1 MSGVLFDELQRWSDL
16 GLGLA
21 GLASGYTRSHLV
33 DSEEQPAE
41 STDVVTLARL
51 LAVLPGATATVGAI
65 MQSALFDVV
74 SAIEHALN
82 KVSETA
88 STVEFTGRPIRKLYD
103 LLAGLDQDFQV
114 KQEERAQAAAEFLAA
129 IGPQTTAEL
138 LSRVDM
144 NMVLSEVDMDALV
157 ERVTLEKVLEKV
169 DFNAVVAD
177 AIAQIDAT
185 DLTGVLASNTVGSIR
200 TLPGTATRIAGRV
213 VRRPG
218 T

>member
-1 MSGVLFDELQRWSDL
+1 M
-16 GLGLA
+16 GLV
-21 GLASGYTRSHLV
+21 GLASDYTRSHLIEGT
-33 DSEEQPAE
+33 DEQAE
-41 STDVVTLARL
+41 PGEVVTLARL
-51 LAVLPGATATVGAI
+51 LAVLPGATATMTAAA
-65 MQSALFDVV
+65 QSVVFDMVAAL
-74 SAIEHALN
+74 EHLMNRA
-82 KVSETA
+82 TA
-88 STVEFTGRPIRKLYD
+88 AASSVEFTGKPIRRLYESLAD
-103 LLAGLDQDFQV
+103 LDAQFQSKQD
-114 KQEERAQAAAEFLAA
+114 ERAQAAAEFLARV
-129 IGPQTTAEL
+129 GPHTTAEL

-157 ERVTLEKVLEKV
+157 ERVTLERVLEKV

-177 AIAQIDAT
+177 ALAQIDAT

>member
-1 MSGVLFDELQRWSDL
+1 
-16 GLGLA
+16 
-21 GLASGYTRSHLV
+21 
-33 DSEEQPAE
+33 
-41 STDVVTLARL
+41 
-51 LAVLPGATATVGAI
+51 
-65 MQSALFDVV
+65 
-74 SAIEHALN
+74 
-82 KVSETA
+82 
-88 STVEFTGRPIRKLYD
+88 
-103 LLAGLDQDFQV
+103 
-114 KQEERAQAAAEFLAA
+114 
-129 IGPQTTAEL
+129 
-138 LSRVDM
+138 
-144 NMVLSEVDMDALV
+144 MDALV